1 MFQKNGEKARF
12 RSTQNPI
19 KITIRKSLKIK
30 YHFSAKIQGIYFKIQ
45 GTYFKISALYFL
57 QHALC
62 FLWGKIITRLK
73 GLNTR
78 NRNNFVVFLCASELL
93 YRLTINM

>member
-1 MFQKNGEKARF
+1 MQA
-12 RSTQNPI
+12 
-19 KITIRKSLKIK
+19 
-30 YHFSAKIQGIYFKIQ
+30 IYFKIQ

-78 NRNNFVVFLCASELL
+78 NRNNFIVFLCASELL